1 MGMRCRDQRWEAA
14 LQTTERTGHSLPT
27 PGSRLSSPGRPVTC
41 GHLPSLLRSPYDT
54 GEASKA
60 GDPPGRESHLLRVTK
75 MVSSGE
81 QGQAASCKRCGAGGG
96 QSGGVRPEWGAQA
109 AAGLGLPGAQSHGH
123 REQEHPNWL
132 SSLLPALSAEAPV
145 KGWSCPGCPR
155 LSLLR
160 GPAWPPTRGS
170 AADTTCL
177 GWHGFSLRPELR
189 SSRRFGLPSAG
200 LVPSSGIFPPHLW
213 LVGGAATET

>member
-1 MGMRCRDQRWEAA
+1 MGSCLANCGTYWTFPPHPG
-14 LQTTERTGHSLPT
+14 LQAVLPRKACHPWATPFSPMLSIRHGRGQQSWRSPREGKPLAHGHT
-27 PGSRLSSPGRPVTC
+27 DGEQWRAGPGSTFQAVRGWGR
-41 GHLPSLLRSPYDT
+41 
-54 GEASKA
+54 
-60 GDPPGRESHLLRVTK
+60 
-75 MVSSGE
+75 
-81 QGQAASCKRCGAGGG
+81 AAR
-96 QSGGVRPEWGAQA
+96 GVRPEWGAQVA
-109 AAGLGLPGAQSHGH
+109 ARLGLPGAQSHGH

-132 SSLLPALSAEAPV
+132 RSLLPALSAEAPV

-189 SSRRFGLPSAG
+189 SSWLFGLPTAG

-213 LVGGAATET
+213 LAGGAATET